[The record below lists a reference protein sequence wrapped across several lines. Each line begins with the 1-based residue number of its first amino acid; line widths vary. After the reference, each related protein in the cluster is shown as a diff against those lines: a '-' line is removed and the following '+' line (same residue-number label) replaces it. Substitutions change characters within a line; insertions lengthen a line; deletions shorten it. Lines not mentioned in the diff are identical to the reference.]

1 MEFQLFGEAKKGG
14 KCQFTNGKQMAAP
27 DTFVLTAA
35 SCVYLCIFVYLCV
48 FVYFCVF
55 VCLFKFQKW
64 KADESGHF
72 CLQSHSRAAFKSRL
86 LETRKTK
93 AASS

>member
-1 MEFQLFGEAKKGG
+1 MPVYKWKADGSAGHL
-14 KCQFTNGKQMAAP
+14 CLNGRFM
-27 DTFVLTAA
+27 
-35 SCVYLCIFVYLCV
+35 CIFVYLCV